1 MKLNSGIALQNAARL
16 TVKLLVVTTAV
27 VGGGALVSSS
37 VFASLTAVATASTTV
52 TTGTLKLTD
61 TATGV
66 TGGLVTTISA
76 MAPGDTVN
84 RYVDLVNGGTLN
96 SDTTT
101 VIITG
106 SGNTLT
112 SDATNGLQ
120 VFIQSCPGGWTVGTG
135 VCGGGGVTTV
145 LATTSANAL
154 LTSKTLTLPSFA
166 AGATTNLKIAISL
179 PSGTEVTTNGVL
191 PGGTIQGLSTTLGW
205 TFTEQQRV
213 STSSNS

>member
-179 PSGTEVTTNGVL
+179 PAGTEVTTNGVL